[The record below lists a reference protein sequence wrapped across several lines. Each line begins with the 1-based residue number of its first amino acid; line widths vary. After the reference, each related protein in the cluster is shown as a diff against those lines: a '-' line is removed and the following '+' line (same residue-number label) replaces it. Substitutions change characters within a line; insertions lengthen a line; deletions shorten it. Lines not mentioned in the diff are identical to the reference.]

1 MEMKKPVLVIMAAG
15 MGSRY
20 GGLKQIDPIDEQGHI
35 IIDFSIYDAK
45 QARFE
50 KVIFII
56 KKEIEDEFRLIIGN
70 RIERIMEVQYVY
82 QELQLIPAGFIVPE
96 GRVKPWGT
104 AHAILC
110 CRNSIDGPFAVINA
124 DDYYGPRGFQLIYDY
139 LTTHNDDTRYRYAMV
154 GYQIEN
160 TLSENGSVARGICET
175 DKNGNL
181 VRIVERTQIV
191 KKGAL
196 AAYSKDSGASWVEIP
211 RGTTVSMNLFGFTK
225 SIFAELEGRFSE
237 FLNCNIKENP
247 LKCEYFIP
255 FVVGELV
262 DSRRAEVQVLESGDQ
277 WYGVTYMEDK
287 AVVTAAVNEMKKAGR
302 YPEQLWGSRI

>member
-1 MEMKKPVLVIMAAG
+1 MTKPVLVIMAAG

-20 GGLKQIDPIDEQGHI
+20 GGLKQIDPIDAQGHI

-45 QARFE
+45 QAGFE

-56 KKEIEDEFRLIIGN
+56 KKEIEDDFRLTIGN

-82 QELQLIPAGFIVPE
+82 QELKLLPAGFTVPE

-110 CRNSIDGPFAVINA
+110 CRNNIDGPFAVINA

-139 LTTHNDDTRYRYAMV
+139 LTTHGDDTRYRYAMV

-175 DKNGNL
+175 DEYGNL
-181 VRIVERTQIV
+181 VRITERTQIV
-191 KKGAL
+191 KKGTL
-196 AAYSKDSGASWVEIP
+196 AEYSKDSGASWIEIP

-225 SIFAELEGRFSE
+225 SIFAELQDRFSE
-237 FLNCNIKENP
+237 FLKCNIDKNP

-262 DSRRAEVQVLESGDQ
+262 DSRRAEVKVLESGDQ
-277 WYGVTYMEDK
+277 WYGVTYIEDK

-302 YPEQLWGSRI
+302 YPEQLWGE